1 MINNII
7 SNYSNTFDIFSKII
21 ILKLFYS
28 SFIIFILYNLPLIFA
43 YKILNKGT
51 PFFLKKTLYNL
62 FNTFYK
68 SPVSLL
74 MYYYGNKSITNTLKH
89 YITQAPTSLY
99 QTVII
104 NITYLILYLFWYLS
118 IGVNSIIPLALIYS
132 IYISEISYKFI
143 DNEKFEF
150 TNQIT
155 FYNSNKGF
163 FWTLGLIY
171 GIIEFFYLSQF
182 GLEIIGLFLY
192 VCICFP
198 LLNNYNY
205 VNNHYS
211 LNLFY
216 VPENILGLILNPR
229 CSPD

>member
-132 IYISEISYKFI
+132 IYIS
-143 DNEKFEF
+143 
-150 TNQIT
+150 
-155 FYNSNKGF
+155 
-163 FWTLGLIY
+163 
-171 GIIEFFYLSQF
+171 
-182 GLEIIGLFLY
+182 
-192 VCICFP
+192 
-198 LLNNYNY
+198 
-205 VNNHYS
+205 
-211 LNLFY
+211 
-216 VPENILGLILNPR
+216 
-229 CSPD
+229 